1 MKRNIFLLFLILI
14 SYSCGQ
20 SKLVNNQVITGIT
33 TGSNYYTANSFFSKE
48 TIEKTFADNG
58 LGFWF
63 FLEPQNL
70 NEDEQKLSKKIG
82 NISKKISER
91 PPMFFQRMQTFSNDT
106 NFEVSEN
113 IVYFFTPNKTMN
125 DLPPQMREIPTS
137 ILFNTLQIN
146 YNGAVISHLDDYE
159 NYLDRGFIA
168 GVSAESEILGPEWK
182 INSSARINLITK
194 QNDPDTIY
202 NSLLNRKTYISFE
215 PNTIIDFKLNS
226 SMIGDVIESSDT
238 VFNYSINIKT
248 PLTNIGNVSL
258 VTNNKKVIKNFSN
271 INSKTFNSKNA
282 IELKDNFNYLML
294 KIYFENGNTAYTTPI
309 WVIKSKNLVVHNTSF
324 SILEDK
330 KTIKKYISADI
341 ENITHSNIHSISVKA
356 FTNNNN
362 DLLYSTNLSLA
373 GREKN
378 TLTIPVI
385 TDRTSDTSVT
395 IKTYIDNQYTCET
408 NVPVRLSKI
417 KRVLIDK
424 YHDNLYT
431 NNLSIL
437 DTMLK
442 NKGYTVSSASEY
454 SYFLDENLKNYDI
467 LIVTSPTVINE
478 NANDEIKLLYA
489 IHNFVYNGG
498 TIILGGSN
506 DEKAKFSIAYLNRIL
521 RVLYSPVKFRYN
533 ENVGLY
539 PIYDETNSFS
549 NKFTPVF
556 NTFNKTI
563 IQSDSVK
570 QIYLRNPL
578 EIMAVTSAGE
588 SPVGLTYNT
597 LPVVYFNET
606 TMIENRTLYSTK
618 NLASTVI
625 NKFGKGSI
633 CIMSGI
639 NFSDF
644 DINNLDNKQWLSEI
658 IDYLMSGK

>member
-1 MKRNIFLLFLILI
+1 MNRYIFLLFLVLI
-14 SYSCGQ
+14 SYSCDQ

-33 TGSNYYTANSFFSKE
+33 TGSKYYTANSFFSKE
-48 TIEKTFADNG
+48 TIEKTFIDND
-58 LGFWF
+58 LNFWF
-63 FLEPQNL
+63 FLESQNL

-82 NISKKISER
+82 NISKKISEK
-91 PPMFFQRMQTFSNDT
+91 PPMLFQRMQTFSNDT

-113 IVYFFTPNKTMN
+113 IVYFFTPNKAMN

-168 GVSAESEILGPEWK
+168 GVSAESEILGPEWE

-226 SMIGDVIESSDT
+226 SIIGDVIESSDT

-248 PLTNIGNVSL
+248 PLTNIGSVSL
-258 VTNNKKVIKNFSN
+258 VTNNKKVIRNFSN

-282 IELKDNFNYLML
+282 IELKNNFNYLML
-294 KIYFENGNTAYTTPI
+294 KIHFENGNTAYTTPI
-309 WVIKSKNLVVHNTSF
+309 WVIKSKSVVIHNTSF
-324 SILEDK
+324 NILEDK
-330 KTIKKYISADI
+330 KTIKKYIFADI
-341 ENITHSNIHSISVKA
+341 ENITHTNINSISVKA

-362 DLLYSTNLSLA
+362 DLLYTKDVSLA

-378 TLTIPVI
+378 TLTIPII

-395 IKTYIDNQYTCET
+395 IKTYIDNKYTCET
-408 NVPVRLSKI
+408 NVPVKLSKI

-424 YHDNLYT
+424 YHENLYT
-431 NNLSIL
+431 SNLTIL
-437 DTMLK
+437 DTMLL
-442 NKGYTVSSASEY
+442 NKGYTVSAANEY

-467 LIVTSPTVINE
+467 LILTSPTVINE

-498 TIILGGSN
+498 SIILGGSN

-521 RVLYSPVKFRYN
+521 RILYSPVKFRYN

-549 NKFTPVF
+549 NKFTPIF

-563 IQSDSVK
+563 IKSDSVK

-597 LPVVYFNET
+597 FPVVYFNET
-606 TMIENRTLYSTK
+606 TKIENRTLYSTK

-625 NKFGKGSI
+625 NRFGKGSI

-644 DINNLDNKQWLSEI
+644 DINNLDNKQWISEI

>member
-82 NISKKISER
+82 NISKKISEK

-238 VFNYSINIKT
+238 VFNYTLNIKT
-248 PLTNIGNVSL
+248 PLTNIGSVSL